1 MSGGAHQSDAMAYE
15 WLKSR
20 GYAIFQAD
28 WIATAPDGDCFV
40 VEAKYQ
46 ERFTPPPFAG
56 HGLPP
61 HQVEAR
67 LAFQAAYGIRTL
79 LLIFDKQTGE
89 IFYEWL
95 DVLDAGPQH
104 QTNGN
109 HPRRIYPLESFRQ
122 GRGQTQLHNA

>member
-1 MSGGAHQSDAMAYE
+1 MSGGAHQSDDMARQ
-15 WLKSR
+15 WLQAR
-20 GYAIFQAD
+20 GYAVFQAD
-28 WIATAPDGDCFV
+28 WIATPPSGDSFV

-61 HQVEAR
+61 HQVKAR
-67 LAFQAAYGIRTL
+67 MAFQAAHGIRTL
-79 LLIFDKQTGE
+79 LLVFDKQTAE

-104 QTNGN
+104 QTNGL
-109 HPRRIYPLESFRQ
+109 HPRRIYPLESFRV
-122 GRGQTQLHNA
+122 GRGPIQMF